1 MHTHIVNFKRSRKE
15 DSGAGHAKESST
27 RIKETL
33 IQKERLPSAKKKSKE
48 KSSVKGAPLPM
59 EPEVAAD
66 EIEEEKAVLDRLRA
80 VEDEVRDLRL
90 DLGGIEGAFE
100 GAEEEVEKMIEG
112 EKEEDKVEA
121 SLPVVK
127 GVGVDY
133 VLANRY
139 SNLFA

>member
-1 MHTHIVNFKRSRKE
+1 
-15 DSGAGHAKESST
+15 
-27 RIKETL
+27 
-33 IQKERLPSAKKKSKE
+33 
-48 KSSVKGAPLPM
+48 M
-59 EPEVAAD
+59 EPEVTAD
-66 EIEEEKAVLDRLRA
+66 EIEEGNAVLDRLRA

-90 DLGGIEGAFE
+90 DLGDIEGAFE

>member
-1 MHTHIVNFKRSRKE
+1 M
-15 DSGAGHAKESST
+15 
-27 RIKETL
+27 
-33 IQKERLPSAKKKSKE
+33 
-48 KSSVKGAPLPM
+48 
-59 EPEVAAD
+59 AAD
-66 EIEEEKAVLDRLRA
+66 EIEEGNAVLDRLRA

-112 EKEEDKVEA
+112 EEEEEDKVEA

-139 SNLFA
+139 SNLLA